1 MYYNIT
7 QRLMNVGG
15 GGAPFREVMHVTL
28 FERLSLLIAAITLVG
43 TACLI
48 MEMRRF

>member
-1 MYYNIT
+1 MYYNIV
-7 QRLMNVGG
+7 QRLMNV

-28 FERLSLLIAAITLVG
+28 FERLSLLIAAIMLVG

-48 MEMRRF
+48 VEMRRF

>member
-1 MYYNIT
+1 MSVYS
-7 QRLMNVGG
+7 LCWGD
-15 GGAPFREVMHVTL
+15 AVML

-48 MEMRRF
+48 VEMRRF

>member
-7 QRLMNVGG
+7 QRLMNVR

-28 FERLSLLIAAITLVG
+28 FERLSLLIAAIMLVG

-48 MEMRRF
+48 VEMRRF